1 MMFLFGLTIGI
12 GVIGGL
18 ALWFLLKLAK
28 GFRW

>member
-1 MMFLFGLTIGI
+1 MFFLGLTIGI
-12 GVIGGL
+12 GVVGGL